1 MGNRQD
7 DGALE
12 LFTDDE
18 LQLFV
23 ELAIEGC
30 RRLVEYHD
38 ARVPQ

>member
-1 MGNRQD
+1 MGNRQND
-7 DGALE
+7 RASE

-30 RRLVEYHD
+30 RGLVEYHD
-38 ARVPQ
+38 TRVTQ